1 MATEE
6 YDFFMVYQ
14 LDDSGERVRIDVPE
28 DDLQSAL
35 HPEEVF
41 VIVKE
46 ELRRIF
52 IWKGAK
58 SPVRQR
64 FISSRVASA
73 LQEELVK
80 AAAFH
85 RAKIVSVDQGD
96 EPTEFL
102 RAFGLQSME
111 VTEKLADMRYV
122 RNIEKEDPGKFGDV
136 YDLDGKKEEK
146 EEEYFSPAL
155 QELEKKGKKIDIQSI
170 GGASIKK
177 AAPTPT
183 AKARPAQAR
192 AAPVSQPSRTYVPY
206 PSRSSGG
213 SSGGGS
219 GMSKEQQKELMDKIL
234 ENDVPDNFKRI
245 NLIVGTTLFGAVS
258 KKSSVFGKDVETEE
272 WQPVTDVP
280 EGSIEI
286 DDHKVRVYFDADKGI
301 VEAVEI
307 LAQEGDEPKKAPAK
321 KAPAKKVA
329 EKKAESDIDYN
340 SMTVK
345 DLRSYCTEHD
355 IELPAHPK
363 KADIVKTIEESE
375 SGTKPK
381 SGRRPLPKIPS
392 GND

>member
-1 MATEE
+1 MAEQ

-14 LDDSGERVRIDVPE
+14 LDDSGERVRIDIPE

-122 RNIEKEDPGKFGDV
+122 RNIEKEAPEKFGDV
-136 YDLDGKKEEK
+136 YDSDGKKEEK

-155 QELEKKGKKIDIQSI
+155 QELQKKGQKIDIDSI
-170 GGASIKK
+170 GGASIKTK
-177 AAPTPT
+177 APTPT

-192 AAPVSQPSRTYVPY
+192 GAPASQPSRTYVPY

-213 SSGGGS
+213 SSG
-219 GMSKEQQKELMDKIL
+219 MSKDQQKEFMDKIL
-234 ENDVPDNFKRI
+234 ENDVPDNYKRL

-272 WQPVTDVP
+272 WQPVTNVP

-286 DDHKVRVYFDADKGI
+286 DDHKVRVYFDAEKGI

-307 LAQEGDEPKKAPAK
+307 LAKDGDAPKKAPAK
-321 KAPAKKVA
+321 KAPATEEV
-329 EKKAESDIDYN
+329 ETEPETEVDIH

-345 DLRSYCTEHD
+345 ELKVYTSDHD
-355 IELPAHPK
+355 IELPPHPK
-363 KADIVKTIEESE
+363 KADIVKAIEESE
-375 SGTKPK
+375 EKTKPK
-381 SGRRPLPKIPS
+381 SGRRQLPKIPS
-392 GND
+392 GNE

>member
-1 MATEE
+1 MAEE
-6 YDFFMVYQ
+6 SDYDFFMVYQ

-28 DDLQSAL
+28 EDLQSIF

-46 ELRRIF
+46 GLRRIF

-64 FISSRVASA
+64 FISSRIAST
-73 LQEELVK
+73 LQEELVMK
-80 AAAFH
+80 AAFH

-102 RAFGLQSME
+102 RAFGLESME

-122 RNIEKEDPGKFGDV
+122 RNIEKDSPGKFGDI
-136 YDLDGKKEEK
+136 LDQGGKKEVK

-155 QELEKKGKKIDIQSI
+155 QELKDKGQKIDVSSI
-170 GGASIKK
+170 GGTSIKTST
-177 AAPTPT
+177 PTPT
-183 AKARPAQAR
+183 AKARPTPA
-192 AAPVSQPSRTYVPY
+192 SQPSRTYVPY
-206 PSRSSGG
+206 PTRSSGG
-213 SSGGGS
+213 STKGSSGV
-219 GMSKEQQKELMDKIL
+219 SKEAQKKLMDKIL
-234 ENDVPDNFKRI
+234 ENDVPANFKRL

-258 KKSSVFGKDVETEE
+258 KKSSVFGKEVETEE
-272 WQPVTDVP
+272 WQQVTDVP

-307 LAQEGDEPKKAPAK
+307 LAIDGEAPKKSTTKKAPAK
-321 KAPAKKVA
+321 KAVE
-329 EKKAESDIDYN
+329 EKTESEVDYK

-345 DLRSYCTEHD
+345 DLKSYCSKNNIT
-355 IELPAHPK
+355 LPAQAK
-363 KADIVKTIEESE
+363 KADIIKTIKESG

-381 SGRRPLPKIPS
+381 SGRRQLPKIPS
-392 GND
+392 GKN

>member
-122 RNIEKEDPGKFGDV
+122 RNIEKEAPEKFGGLVD
-136 YDLDGKKEEK
+136 DSLKKAAQ

-155 QELEKKGKKIDIQSI
+155 QELKKKGKFGKIEEIT
-170 GGASIKK
+170 KEE
-177 AAPTPT
+177 
-183 AKARPAQAR
+183 
-192 AAPVSQPSRTYVPY
+192 YL
-206 PSRSSGG
+206 
-213 SSGGGS
+213 GS
-219 GMSKEQQKELMDKIL
+219 GCRCLL
-234 ENDVPDNFKRI
+234 
-245 NLIVGTTLFGAVS
+245 
-258 KKSSVFGKDVETEE
+258 
-272 WQPVTDVP
+272 
-280 EGSIEI
+280 
-286 DDHKVRVYFDADKGI
+286 
-301 VEAVEI
+301 
-307 LAQEGDEPKKAPAK
+307 
-321 KAPAKKVA
+321 
-329 EKKAESDIDYN
+329 
-340 SMTVK
+340 
-345 DLRSYCTEHD
+345 
-355 IELPAHPK
+355 
-363 KADIVKTIEESE
+363 
-375 SGTKPK
+375 
-381 SGRRPLPKIPS
+381 
-392 GND
+392 

>member
-1 MATEE
+1 MAEE
-6 YDFFMVYQ
+6 YDFFMVYE
-14 LDDSGERVRIDVPE
+14 LDDSGDRVRIDVPE
-28 DDLQSAL
+28 DQLQSAL
-35 HPEEVF
+35 HPEQVF

-46 ELRRIF
+46 EIRRIF

-58 SPVRQR
+58 SPVRKR

-73 LQEELVK
+73 LQEELVR

-102 RAFGLQSME
+102 RAFGLESME
-111 VTEKLADMRYV
+111 VTERLEDMRYV
-122 RNIEKEDPGKFGDV
+122 RNIEKEAPGKFGTIVDE
-136 YDLDGKKEEK
+136 DGQIEEKKE

-155 QELEKKGKKIDIQSI
+155 QELQKKGKKIDIDSI
-170 GGASIKK
+170 GGATIKK
-177 AAPTPT
+177 STPTPT
-183 AKARPAQAR
+183 TKARPA
-192 AAPVSQPSRTYVPY
+192 PTNQPSRTYVAY

-213 SSGGGS
+213 TAGRSA
-219 GMSKEQQKELMDKIL
+219 GMSQEQQKQLMDKIL
-234 ENDVPDNFKRI
+234 ENDVPDNFKRL

-258 KKSSVFGKDVETEE
+258 KKSSIFGKEVETTE
-272 WQPVTDVP
+272 WQRVTDVP

-307 LAQEGDEPKKAPAK
+307 LAKDEGATKKAP
-321 KAPAKKVA
+321 V
-329 EKKAESDIDYN
+329 EKELETETETEVDLK

-345 DLRSYCTEHD
+345 DLKSYASEHD
-355 IELPAHPK
+355 IELTSNLK
-363 KADIVKTIEESE
+363 KAEIIKTIKDSEEDS
-375 SGTKPK
+375 KPNP
-381 SGRRPLPKIPS
+381 GRRQLPKIPT

>member
-1 MATEE
+1 MAEN
-6 YDFFMVYQ
+6 YDFFMVYE

-28 DDLQSAL
+28 EDLQSAL
-35 HPEEVF
+35 HPEQVF

-58 SPVRQR
+58 SPVRKR

-111 VTEKLADMRYV
+111 VTEKLEDMRYV
-122 RNIEKEDPGKFGDV
+122 RNIEKEAPDKFGDV
-136 YDLDGKKEEK
+136 YDSDGKKEEK

-155 QELEKKGKKIDIQSI
+155 QELQKKGKKIDIDAI
-170 GGASIKK
+170 GGATIKK

-183 AKARPAQAR
+183 TKAHPAPA
-192 AAPVSQPSRTYVPY
+192 SQPSRTYVPY

-213 SSGGGS
+213 TAGRPA
-219 GMSKEQQKELMDKIL
+219 GMSQEQQKKLMDKIL
-234 ENDVPDNFKRI
+234 ENDVPDNFKRL

-258 KKSSVFGKDVETEE
+258 KKSSVFGKEVETED

-286 DDHKVRVYFDADKGI
+286 DDHKVRVYFDAEKGI
-301 VEAVEI
+301 VEAIEI
-307 LAQEGDEPKKAPAK
+307 LAKDGDTPKKAPAK
-321 KAPAKKVA
+321 KTP
-329 EKKAESDIDYN
+329 EKKEVEAKPESEVDIS

-345 DLRSYCTEHD
+345 DLKTYCTEHD
-355 IELPAHPK
+355 IQLPAHPK
-363 KADIVKTIEESE
+363 KADIVKTIKESE
-375 SGTKPK
+375 DNAKPK